1 MLNETF
7 SVIFKQCGIRQ
18 FVFDF
23 AAFRTLLRM
32 MLLEMMQGHFTGAKL
47 TQQVQIVEIC
57 LCLILLWLTNSPSMI
72 PPGSLTV
79 IHLDLLWLVK
89 RHQPMTLSRLML
101 RYENNQTFF
110 LNCSISY
117 FFRIMIRGW
126 TLTMKS
132 MTWWL
137 PMVLLPWLLFRT
149 KISKFLGWPE

>member
-72 PPGSLTV
+72 PQGSLTV
-79 IHLDLLWLVK
+79 IHLDLL
-89 RHQPMTLSRLML
+89 
-101 RYENNQTFF
+101 
-110 LNCSISY
+110 
-117 FFRIMIRGW
+117 
-126 TLTMKS
+126 
-132 MTWWL
+132 
-137 PMVLLPWLLFRT
+137 
-149 KISKFLGWPE
+149 